1 MSKIIVIGSNHAG
14 TAAINTILDHYKEQ
28 EVVVYD
34 KNSNISFLG
43 CGMAL
48 WIGKQ
53 IHSGDGLFYATPEG
67 LAAKG
72 AKIHMNSEVTA
83 IDPAKKTVT
92 VIVDGVEKQDTYDKL
107 ILATGS
113 NPVVL
118 PVPGHDLENI
128 QLVKLYQN
136 AKAVIEKLQA
146 HPDIKDVVIM
156 GAGYIGVELAEA
168 FERLG
173 KNVVM
178 LDMAERIM
186 PRNFD
191 IKFTDMMMDNMK
203 KHNIQIRLGEA
214 VQKFEGKDGKVCAVV
229 TDKGTYKADMVISAV
244 GFKPN
249 ADLGGDLFER
259 FANKAYLTNR
269 KFETS
274 QKDIYA
280 IGDCTTE
287 FDNSTGKESYI
298 ALATNAV
305 RSGIIAAHNACG
317 TAIESLG
324 VQGASGICIYNLKMV
339 TAGLTVAAAEKAGIE
354 VNYSDYKATQKPAF
368 MEVDNPEVT
377 IRIVYRKK
385 DRVVVGAQLAST
397 YDMSAQINMFSLAI
411 QEKVTVDRIALLDLF
426 FMPHF
431 NEPYN
436 YVTMAALSAK

>member
-1 MSKIIVIGSNHAG
+1 MAKIIVVGSNHAG
-14 TAAINTILDHYKEQ
+14 TAAINTILDNYKGN

-34 KNSNISFLG
+34 KNTNISFLG

-48 WIGKQ
+48 WIGQQ
-53 IHSGDGLFYATPEG
+53 IHSGDGLFYASPEG

-72 AKIHMNSEVTA
+72 AKIHMNAEVTA
-83 IDPAKKTVT
+83 INPTKKTITVT
-92 VIVDGVEKQDTYDKL
+92 VDGVEKEDSYDKL

-136 AKAVIEKLQA
+136 AKEVIEKLQA
-146 HPDIKDVVIM
+146 QPDIKDVVVM

-173 KNVVM
+173 KHVVM
-178 LDMAERIM
+178 LDMADRIM

-191 IKFTDMMMDNMK
+191 VKFTDMMMENMK
-203 KHNIQIRLGEA
+203 AHNIEIRLGEG

-249 ADLGGDLFER
+249 SALGGDLFAR
-259 FANKAYLTNR
+259 FANNAYLTNN

-305 RSGIIAAHNACG
+305 RSGVVAAHNACG

-339 TAGLTVAAAEKAGIE
+339 TVGLTVAAAAKAGIE
-354 VNYSDYKATQKPAF
+354 VSYTDFEDTQKPAF
-368 MEVDNPEVT
+368 MEVENPKVS
-377 IRIVYRKK
+377 IRIVYRNN

-411 QEKVTVDRIALLDLF
+411 QEKVTIDRIALLDLF

-431 NEPYN
+431 NQPYN
-436 YVTMAALSAK
+436 YVTMAALTAK